1 MKRIVALTVIVL
13 FAIGSVAAFAAQ
25 GTAGTQKRGE
35 ENLFKI
41 IADSFKD
48 FKIRDE
54 DKVKPVEKI
63 TCFQDIYDGIEQGS
77 ANAKCGTLRAPKT
90 TK

>member
-13 FAIGSVAAFAAQ
+13 FAIGSVAAFA
-25 GTAGTQKRGE
+25 GTTGTPKARE
-35 ENLFKI
+35 SNLFKI

-54 DKVKPVEKI
+54 DKVRPVEKI

-77 ANAKCGTLRAPKT
+77 ANAKSGTLRAPKT